1 MTEKFDPGF
10 GVKFKWDIPLLDG
23 YRYKFLRNYSPKRN
37 IGGFWGLFNPGI
49 VKELWKNQYDALFV
63 HSYAYA
69 THILAI
75 LAARLKGVKVLV
87 RSDLNL
93 LVGCPWRRRLLKR
106 LLLPLFFK
114 LIDGFMAIGKLN
126 REYYEHYGA
135 SKDKLYLAPY
145 AVNNEWFF
153 AQRDLYLPQKQ
164 KLKEEL
170 GIPPEGKVIL
180 YAAKFLKLKRPIDL
194 IRAFERLNLPDAFL
208 VMVGDGE
215 ERPACEDYVK
225 ARKLQGVYFVGFKNQ
240 SELPKFYA
248 MADVFVLSSKGD
260 MWGLVLN
267 EAMCFGL
274 PVIATDQVGAA
285 YDLIRHGENGF
296 VYPVGDIE
304 GLSAYLKRILKD
316 DELRAKMGKVSLEI
330 IKKWG
335 FRENIKALLEV
346 IEGNTCEG

>member
-1 MTEKFDPGF
+1 
-10 GVKFKWDIPLLDG
+10 
-23 YRYKFLRNYSPKRN
+23 
-37 IGGFWGLFNPGI
+37 
-49 VKELWKNQYDALFV
+49 
-63 HSYAYA
+63 
-69 THILAI
+69 
-75 LAARLKGVKVLV
+75 LKGIKVLV
-87 RSDLNL
+87 RSESNL
-93 LVGCPWRRRLLKR
+93 LVRRPWRRRLLKK
-106 LLLPLFFK
+106 LFLPLFFK

-145 AVNNEWFF
+145 AVDNEWFF
-153 AQRDLYLPQKQ
+153 AQKDLYLPQKQ

-180 YAAKFLKLKRPIDL
+180 YAAKFLKRKRPMDL
-194 IRAFERLNLPDAFL
+194 IRAFERLNLPDVFL

-215 ERPACEDYVK
+215 ERAACEDYVK
-225 ARKLQGVYFVGFKNQ
+225 TRKLQGVYFVGFKNQ

-248 MADVFVLSSKGD
+248 IADVFVLPSED
-260 MWGLVLN
+260 EPWGLVLN

-304 GLSAYLKRILKD
+304 SLSAYLERILKD
-316 DELRAKMGKVSLEI
+316 DELRAKMGKVSLDI
-330 IKKWG
+330 IGKWG
-335 FRENIKALLEV
+335 FAENIEAFLEA
-346 IEGNTCEG
+346 IEGNSREG

>member
-1 MTEKFDPGF
+1 M
-10 GVKFKWDIPLLDG
+10 
-23 YRYKFLRNYSPKRN
+23 
-37 IGGFWGLFNPGI
+37 
-49 VKELWKNQYDALFV
+49 
-63 HSYAYA
+63 
-69 THILAI
+69 
-75 LAARLKGVKVLV
+75 
-87 RSDLNL
+87 RSESNL
-93 LVGCPWRRRLLKR
+93 LVRRPWRRRLLKK
-106 LLLPLFFK
+106 LFLPLFFK

-145 AVNNEWFF
+145 AVDNEWFF
-153 AQRDLYLPQKQ
+153 AQKDLYLPQKQ

-180 YAAKFLKLKRPIDL
+180 YAAKFLKRKRPMDL
-194 IRAFERLNLPDAFL
+194 IRAFERLNLPDVFL

-215 ERPACEDYVK
+215 ERAACEDYVK
-225 ARKLQGVYFVGFKNQ
+225 TRKLQGVYFVGFKNQ

-248 MADVFVLSSKGD
+248 IADVFVLPSED
-260 MWGLVLN
+260 EPWGLVLN

-304 GLSAYLKRILKD
+304 SLSAYLERILKD
-316 DELRAKMGKVSLEI
+316 DELRAKMGKVSLDI
-330 IKKWG
+330 IGKWG
-335 FRENIKALLEV
+335 FAENIEAFLEA
-346 IEGNTCEG
+346 IEGNSREG